1 VSVPQRS
8 AGPSPLRYRRDALD
22 RQGRLWDR
30 CVFVDWHGVLCEQP
44 FWHSITENHLHQLR
58 VTVADAV
65 ASLFGERR
73 ELVIDWMRG
82 EIDSARVVDTLPDP
96 SDGRCR
102 PDFLYR
108 RLHED
113 CAAMVIR
120 IELVEALGNLPELTA
135 VAIATDNMDCFSEML
150 PSIGGLAGTFHAA
163 LCSSDLGVL
172 KAEDPEAFFGPW
184 LAEQGLSACDA
195 VLVDDAEANCARF
208 EQFGG
213 HAIRFHDA
221 AQAARELHRWLST

>member
-1 VSVPQRS
+1 MSVLHRRS
-8 AGPSPLRYRRDALD
+8 GPAPLRYRRDALD
-22 RQGRLWDR
+22 KQAQLWGR

-44 FWHSITENHLHQLR
+44 FWHSITENPLHQLR
-58 VTVADAV
+58 SAV
-65 ASLFGERR
+65 SEAVGSLFGERP

-82 EIDSARVVDTLPDP
+82 EVDAARVVGTLPDP

-113 CAAMVIR
+113 CAAMVAR
-120 IELVEALGNLPELTA
+120 VELVQTLSEVPEMTV
-135 VAIATDNMDCFSEML
+135 VAIATDNMDCFSAML
-150 PSIGGLAGTFHAA
+150 PSVGGLAGTFHAA

-172 KAEDPEAFFGPW
+172 KAEDPQAFFGPW
-184 LAEQGLSACDA
+184 LAEQGLLPCDA

-213 HAIRFHDA
+213 QAIRFHNA
-221 AQAARELHRWLST
+221 AQAARELRGWLSA